1 MVVHD
6 ARLQDHQQEVCG
18 LFWSQDG
25 KMLASGGNDNCV
37 EHGSQHAAAHDQL
50 AQVRREGHVLE
61 PVTDERPCHG
71 GWDGEA
77 VEHEQHGRAVQL

>member
-37 EHGSQHAAAHDQL
+37 EHGSQHAAYDQL
-50 AQVRREGHVLE
+50 AQVRREGHVLA
-61 PVTDERPCHG
+61 PVTDER
-71 GWDGEA
+71 EA